1 MPPHH
6 GRAPL
11 VPITSVNAAP
21 RRGFGA
27 FVVTV
32 VTLLILGVVLRSVG
46 SALAR
51 RNHAPISPV
60 ALQASGPPA
69 TRAPSPTP
77 FPISTDVPAV
87 VQRLAGLGY
96 PLRCGG
102 DRKPLAALVSEVV
115 ATQRAIT
122 RATGF
127 PVALFRPPYGAH
139 DATLDTFLVAHGLLE
154 VLWSIDSLDSQGAS
168 PDEILARVSSG
179 LRPGA
184 IIL

>member
-11 VPITSVNAAP
+11 VPPPSVNAAP
-21 RRGFGA
+21 RGRRGFGA

-69 TRAPSPTP
+69 TRAPPPTP

-96 PLRCGG
+96 PVRCGG
-102 DRKPLAALVSEVV
+102 DRKPLV
-115 ATQRAIT
+115 
-122 RATGF
+122 
-127 PVALFRPPYGAH
+127 
-139 DATLDTFLVAHGLLE
+139 
-154 VLWSIDSLDSQGAS
+154 
-168 PDEILARVSSG
+168 
-179 LRPGA
+179 
-184 IIL
+184 